1 MCVNFL
7 KDRSGSRGGR
17 NPEVVLRLE
26 VPEEGASP
34 YSGISKPCIPH
45 SSRPGAATL
54 PAINPPA
61 FADIATKI
69 ESECVALADTTNKIA
84 RAASAQI

>member
-1 MCVNFL
+1 
-7 KDRSGSRGGR
+7 
-17 NPEVVLRLE
+17 

-84 RAASAQI
+84 SVGSSHSTSSPRLSSGGAWIA